1 MNVVVQLVLIL
12 LCIAGSAFFAGLET
26 GVIALNR
33 LRLRHLVQHRVPGA
47 RILED
52 FLRRPDVLLGTT
64 LVGTNLCHVAM
75 AVLAASLAD
84 RTGLPGAAVIAGFIA
99 TVLLLIFGEYIPKAW
114 FQGFPSHRTL
124 PFARSLWFA
133 SWILLPLRWS
143 LAHLVRLLFG
153 RGLDTSED
161 QPLITREEF
170 LHLTREGG
178 ETGALSPVETRM
190 IKGVIQMSGT
200 RCRDIMIPR
209 DQIASIERSTP
220 VAGILD
226 LARREE
232 LSRFPV
238 WDPAARKFVGI
249 VNVYDVLADE
259 ASEGKTAEAYM
270 RHPQFV
276 AEYTLADHVMPRMRV
291 TRQPLILTTD
301 EKGEVT
307 GVVTLDD
314 VLSVIVGS
322 DTPAPPPV
330 AKPA

>member
-1 MNVVVQLVLIL
+1 MSPALQLVLIL
-12 LCIAGSAFFAGLET
+12 LCVAGSAFFAGLET
-26 GVIALNR
+26 GVIAINR

-47 RILED
+47 RIIED
-52 FLRRPDVLLGTT
+52 FLRRSDVLLGTT
-64 LVGTNLCHVAM
+64 LVGTNLCHVAV

-84 RTGLPGAAVIAGFIA
+84 RTGLPGAPAVAGVLA
-99 TVLLLIFGEYIPKAW
+99 TVVLLIFGEYIPKAW

-124 PFARSLWFA
+124 PFARSLWIA
-133 SWILLPLRWS
+133 SWILLPLRWG
-143 LAHLVRLLFG
+143 LAELVRLLFG
-153 RGLDTSED
+153 HRLPAGEN

-209 DQIASIERSTP
+209 DQIASIERSTS

-276 AEYTLADHVMPRMRV
+276 AEHTLADHVMPRMRV
-291 TRQPLILTTD
+291 TRQPLILATD

-322 DTPAPPPV
+322 DAPAAPAPRGPS
-330 AKPA
+330 

>member
-1 MNVVVQLVLIL
+1 VSPALQLVLIL
-12 LCIAGSAFFAGLET
+12 LCVAGSAFFAGLET
-26 GVIALNR
+26 GVISINR

-52 FLRRPDVLLGTT
+52 FLRRPEVLLGTT
-64 LVGTNLCHVAM
+64 LIGTNLCHVAV
-75 AVLAASLAD
+75 AVLAASLAS
-84 RTGLPGAAVIAGFIA
+84 RTGLPGAPALAGIAA
-99 TVLLLIFGEYIPKAW
+99 TIVLLILGEYIPKAW
-114 FQGFPSHRTL
+114 FRGFPSYRTL
-124 PFARSLWFA
+124 PFARALWVA
-133 SWILLPLRWS
+133 SWILLPLRWG
-143 LAHLVRLLFG
+143 LAGLVRLLSG
-153 RGLDTSED
+153 RHLPTPEN

-200 RCRDIMIPR
+200 RCSDIMIPR
-209 DQIASIERSTP
+209 DRMSWVERSTP
-220 VAGILD
+220 MADLLD

-238 WDPAARKFVGI
+238 WDPTAHRFVGV
-249 VNVYDVLADE
+249 VNVFDVLADE
-259 ASEGKTAEAYM
+259 APDAKTAESYM

-276 AEYTLADHVMPRMRV
+276 AGHTLADHVMPRMRV
-291 TRQPLILTTD
+291 TRQPLMLVTD

-322 DTPAPPPV
+322 DTPAAAA
-330 AKPA
+330 AKAP

>member
-1 MNVVVQLVLIL
+1 MSLGAQLVLIL
-12 LCIAGSAFFAGLET
+12 FCVAGSAFFAGLET
-26 GVIALNR
+26 GVIAVNR

-52 FLRRPDVLLGTT
+52 FLRRPDILLGTT
-64 LVGTNLCHVAM
+64 LIGTNLCHVAV
-75 AVLAASLAD
+75 AVLAASMAEHW
-84 RTGLPGAAVIAGFIA
+84 GVPGAAAIAGVLA
-99 TVLLLIFGEYIPKAW
+99 TIVLLIFGEYIPKAW

-124 PFARSLWFA
+124 PFARSLWIA

-143 LAHLVRLLFG
+143 LAEFVRLVFG
-153 RGLDTSED
+153 RHLHAPEN

-209 DQIASIERSTP
+209 DQIAQIERSTP
-220 VAGILD
+220 VEGILD

-249 VNVYDVLADE
+249 VNVFDVLADE
-259 ASEGKTAEAYM
+259 SPAGKTAESYM
-270 RHPQFV
+270 RNPQFV
-276 AEYTLADHVMPRMRV
+276 AEHTLADHVMPRMRV
-291 TRQPLILTTD
+291 TRQPLILATD
-301 EKGEVT
+301 PKGEVT

-322 DTPAPPPV
+322 DTPAP
-330 AKPA
+330 AKSP